1 MMIHHIAAEAYP
13 FAKVGG
19 LGDVVGSLPNALAE
33 QGSPS
38 TVWIPY
44 YDIPSLN
51 EAHLTQA
58 WGFSFPSAFGTL
70 SAEVFTLRQSK
81 EGRASFFA
89 IKVSTWTDR
98 KGIYIDPESGHG
110 YWDEFQRTLVFQ
122 LAALHAIHSFNQ
134 RHEYS
139 IQEQIFHCHDHHTA
153 LIPFLIEH
161 CQEFAHFKGIPT
173 VLTLHNGQY
182 HGTTDLSKVSLLPAF
197 DPSKQGLLEWDQA
210 LNPLACGIK
219 CAWHVTTVS
228 PSYAEELKQSSNGLE
243 GLMLMEDSKI
253 TGILNGIDSTV
264 WDSTNDPHLAAP
276 LKFGRKDSLKRSK
289 ALNRQALDE
298 HYTLDLNLP
307 IVAFIGRLV
316 WEKGAD
322 MLPSVI
328 HSIRN
333 EGIPLNFILLGTG
346 NPEIQHQLTAL
357 NTDSKPTYIDTRLEY
372 NEALAHQIYA
382 GCDFIFM
389 PSRVE
394 PCGLNQMYAMAYG
407 AIPVVSHVGG
417 LKDTVHSLPDKL
429 PGRLPSKKR
438 TPSKQVDQTK
448 NVTST
453 IPSQNPNG
461 HGFVIDDFSV
471 QNIVG
476 VLRQA
481 VDFWHQEEQRFAWMK
496 ANHHVDFS
504 WARSAKT
511 TQSVYENLQRKRIGA

>member
-13 FAKVGG
+13 FAKAGG

-33 QGSPS
+33 IGSPS
-38 TVWIPY
+38 TVWIPF

-70 SAEVFTLRQSK
+70 SAEIFTLDQPK
-81 EGRASFFA
+81 KGGASFFA

-122 LAALHAIHSFNQ
+122 LAALHAIHSYNQ
-134 RHEYS
+134 RQDLS
-139 IQEQIFHCHDHHTA
+139 SDTQIFHCHDHHTA

-161 CQEFAHFKGIPT
+161 CGDFDHFKGIPT

-182 HGTTDLSKVSLLPAF
+182 HGSTDLSKVSLLPAF
-197 DPSKQGLLEWDQA
+197 DPSKQGLLEWDNS

-228 PSYAEELKQSSNGLE
+228 PSYVEELKRSSNGLE
-243 GLMLMEDSKI
+243 GLMMMEQDKI
-253 TGILNGIDSTV
+253 TGILNGIDRQV
-264 WDSTNDPHLAAP
+264 WDPSTDPHLQAP

-289 ALNRQALDE
+289 ELNRQALSQYFTIDPS
-298 HYTLDLNLP
+298 LP
-307 IVAFIGRLV
+307 IFAFIGRLV

-322 MLPSVI
+322 ILPSVI
-328 HSIRN
+328 HTLRG
-333 EGIPLNFILLGTG
+333 EGVPVNFILLGTG

-357 NTDSKPTYIDTRLEY
+357 NTESNPTFIDTRLEY
-372 NEALAHQIYA
+372 NEGLAHLMYA
-382 GCDFIFM
+382 GSDFLLM

-407 AIPVVSHVGG
+407 SIPMVSHVGG
-417 LKDTVHSLPDKL
+417 LNDTVLPIPDGL
-429 PGRLPSKKR
+429 PVK
-438 TPSKQVDQTK
+438 QTK
-448 NVTST
+448 TSR
-453 IPSQNPNG
+453 SSVKSYQNPHG
-461 HGFVIDDFSV
+461 FGFVIDDYSV
-471 QNIVG
+471 QNVIKTIH
-476 VLRQA
+476 RA
-481 VDFWHQEEQRFAWMK
+481 SDFWTQEERRLAWMK
-496 ANHHVDFS
+496 ANHQVDFS
-504 WARSAKT
+504 WARSAAT
-511 TQSVYENLQRKRIGA
+511 TQKVYERIQEKRIGS

>member
-13 FAKVGG
+13 FAKAGG

-70 SAEVFTLRQSK
+70 SAEVFTLRQSQK
-81 EGRASFFA
+81 GRASFYA

-134 RHEYS
+134 RHDCS
-139 IQEQIFHCHDHHTA
+139 TKDQIVHCHDHHTA

-161 CQEFAHFKGIPT
+161 CEEFAHFKGIPT

-182 HGTTDLSKVSLLPAF
+182 HGTTDLSKASLLPSY
-197 DPSKQGLLEWDQA
+197 DPSKQGLLEWDHA

-228 PSYAEELKQSSNGLE
+228 PSYVEELKRSSNGLE
-243 GLMLMEDSKI
+243 GLILMEEPKI
-253 TGILNGIDSTV
+253 TGILNGIDATV
-264 WDSTNDPHLAAP
+264 WDSARDPHLAAP
-276 LKFGRKDSLKRSK
+276 LKFGRKDALKRSK
-289 ALNRQALDE
+289 ELNRQALDE
-298 HYTLDLNLP
+298 HFTLDLSLP

-328 HSIRN
+328 HSIRS

-346 NPEIQHQLTAL
+346 NPEIHHQLTAL

-372 NEALAHQIYA
+372 NEGLAHQMYA
-382 GCDFIFM
+382 GSDFMFM

-394 PCGLNQMYAMAYG
+394 PCGLNQMYAMTYG
-407 AIPVVSHVGG
+407 AIPIVSNVGG
-417 LKDTVHSLPDKL
+417 LKDTVHPMTDSVPRKIAASKNESS
-429 PGRLPSKKR
+429 PS
-438 TPSKQVDQTK
+438 TL
-448 NVTST
+448 
-453 IPSQNPNG
+453 QNPNG

-476 VLRQA
+476 ILRQA
-481 VDFWHQEEQRFAWMK
+481 VDFWHQQDERLAWMK
-496 ANHHVDFS
+496 TNHQVDFS
-504 WARSAKT
+504 WARSAAA
-511 TQSVYENLQRKRIGA
+511 TQKVYENLQSKRIGA